1 MDTDNF
7 SILDTDFVSIYA
19 RNIGRSQRKYMF
31 AALRFVSTFWMCT
44 NTLMGYF
51 YSHSAWNEWP
61 DKIPTREL
69 HLENLFKIGNE
80 DRNTM
85 KRSASRVRHFLTPN
99 TLLIP
104 DFVEYLAIFLWSIF
118 HEKYLKNHRFYR
130 ILGHFLTYFFLR
142 KTPKEFPTS
151 SNIRP
156 FFYSKRLT
164 NHRFRRIFA
173 HAPPRT
179 INCTGRCPTQ

>member
-31 AALRFVSTFWMCT
+31 AALHFASTFWMCT

-85 KRSASRVRHFLTPN
+85 KLSASRVRHFLTRN
-99 TLLIP
+99 TLQIP

-118 HEKYLKNHRFYR
+118 P
-130 ILGHFLTYFFLR
+130 R
-142 KTPKEFPTS
+142 KIPKESPIL
-151 SNIRP
+151 SNTWP
-156 FFYSKRLT
+156 FFDL
-164 NHRFRRIFA
+164 FFFA
-173 HAPPRT
+173 ENA
-179 INCTGRCPTQ
+179 